1 MGLSDWRKSRK
12 VQDDETTQVSEGSNE
27 MAETLAPPTPGFYPS
42 GLTTPG
48 SNGGSGHST
57 PQGRL
62 SHRPSFSG
70 RVSLAGSTRSL
81 QSSMM
86 EDIKHE
92 VMVNYLFQQQCS
104 ALWVGDG
111 SGQLEGVMLRKAK
124 GFYMSCP
131 PQLVDS
137 PFGLA
142 CAALNVQVSKEDRI
156 HGGRPLN
163 ITRSP

>member
-1 MGLSDWRKSRK
+1 
-12 VQDDETTQVSEGSNE
+12 
-27 MAETLAPPTPGFYPS
+27 
-42 GLTTPG
+42 
-48 SNGGSGHST
+48 
-57 PQGRL
+57 
-62 SHRPSFSG
+62 
-70 RVSLAGSTRSL
+70 
-81 QSSMM
+81 M

-111 SGQLEGVMLRKAK
+111 SGQLEGIMLRKAK

-142 CAALNVQVSKEDRI
+142 CAALNVQVGREDRI
-156 HGGRPLN
+156 NGGRLLN